1 MPLNFFSIDIVLC
14 APTGDALAITVR
26 NMVKANNCSGNSR
39 KPLSDKM
46 ICKMI
51 TDEGLNLAGLI
62 ADKYREW

>member
-1 MPLNFFSIDIVLC
+1 MPWLLLFVIWSKRIIVQET
-14 APTGDALAITVR
+14 P
-26 NMVKANNCSGNSR
+26 R